1 MAVYER
7 NYGRY
12 QGPLTPSWS
21 RFLILP
27 RYAWKDV
34 LESRLFVGFYFLC
47 FLLPFAGL
55 LMIYLHHNLAALKF
69 LNLPLEQLK
78 EALPINASFFR
89 RGIEFQSW
97 LCFLLAL
104 SVGPA
109 LIAPDLRNNGLPL
122 YLSRP
127 FSRTEYVLG
136 KMMVLMGLMSLITWI
151 PGLLLFLFQGYL
163 EGAGWIGDNLRIGF
177 AIFTG
182 SWSWILVVSM
192 VVLAISAWVKW
203 KPVARVSLLIV
214 FFVLTGF
221 AEALNAALD
230 TWWGYLL
237 SLSTAMTK
245 VWAALFGLEVGEA
258 RLEQQPLWAAWLT
271 LIAGC
276 ALALW
281 LLSRRIRAYEVV
293 R

>member
-12 QGPLTPSWS
+12 QGALTPSWS

-34 LESRLFVGFYFLC
+34 FDSRLFVGFLVFSG
-47 FLLPFAGL
+47 LLPFAGL
-55 LMIYLHHNLAALKF
+55 LIIYLHHNLAALKLF
-69 LNLPLEQLK
+69 NLPLDQLK
-78 EALPINASFFR
+78 EAIPIDASFFR

-136 KMMVLMGLMSLITWI
+136 KLMVLVGLMSAITWV
-151 PGLLLFLFQGYL
+151 PGLLLFFFQGYL
-163 EGAGWIGDNLRIGF
+163 EGAGWLAGNLRIGF
-177 AIFTG
+177 ALFAG
-182 SWSWILVVSM
+182 SWAWILAVSL

-221 AEALNAALD
+221 AEALNATLD

-237 SLSTAMTK
+237 SLSVAMSK
-245 VWAALFGLEVGEA
+245 IWASLFGLEA
-258 RLEQQPLWAAWLT
+258 DNSRLAQQPVWTAWLT
-271 LIAGC
+271 LAAGC